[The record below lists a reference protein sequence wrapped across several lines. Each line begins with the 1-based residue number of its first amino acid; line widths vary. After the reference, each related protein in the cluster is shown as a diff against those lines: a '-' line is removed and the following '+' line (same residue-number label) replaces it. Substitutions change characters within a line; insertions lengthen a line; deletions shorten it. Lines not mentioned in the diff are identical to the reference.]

1 MSRRR
6 VYTDA
11 SMAVMGRFYEALDTC
26 LACNRVE
33 SINKYCEVAKIDK
46 RHLYL
51 QRKDMGRGYFQIS
64 WILPLI
70 QHCAVSSAWLLFGSG
85 PMFNS

>member
-6 VYTDA
+6 VYTPETSAIID
-11 SMAVMGRFYEALDTC
+11 RFYEAFDQC
-26 LACNRVE
+26 IASKRIS
-33 SINKYCEVAKIDK
+33 SINKYCEIAQIDK

-51 QRKDMGRGYFQIS
+51 QRQDRGRGYFQVS

-70 QHCAVSSAWLLFGSG
+70 KECAISSTWLLFGNG
-85 PMFNS
+85 PMYNS